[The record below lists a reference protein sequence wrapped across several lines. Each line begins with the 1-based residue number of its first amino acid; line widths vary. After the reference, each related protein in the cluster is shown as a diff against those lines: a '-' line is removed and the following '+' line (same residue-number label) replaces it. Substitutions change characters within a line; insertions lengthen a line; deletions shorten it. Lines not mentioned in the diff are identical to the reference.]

1 MPEYLLLL
9 LLLRYPEF
17 EYPDP
22 GPSEFDSEAKAEH
35 GREKKL
41 EEKKKVTSFN
51 ISETVHLFLVIS
63 CISQA
68 TKDRPGLKLLTQHET
83 RPV

>member
-22 GPSEFDSEAKAEH
+22 GPSEFDSEAKAEQ

-41 EEKKKVTSFN
+41 EEKKKERK
-51 ISETVHLFLVIS
+51 SEKSNVRFFCLAFES
-63 CISQA
+63 
-68 TKDRPGLKLLTQHET
+68 
-83 RPV
+83 